1 MKCLSVRQPWAWCIT
16 HLPGAAA
23 KDLENRP
30 RNLHYRGPL
39 LIHASLT
46 LSRDDYE
53 TALEAALEAGCARSD
68 LPSFGLLERMR
79 GGIVGA
85 VRMVD
90 VSAPGYEPDDR
101 PSSPWRDPDSF
112 AYHLSDRIAL
122 PLRPYKGQLGLFNV
136 EPTPAEVAALRPLW
150 PLSP

>member
-23 KDLENRP
+23 KDVENRP

-46 LSRDDYE
+46 LTREDYE
-53 TALEAALEAGCARSD
+53 TAQEMALEAGCARSD
-68 LPSFGLLERMR
+68 LPSLALLERMR

-85 VRMVD
+85 ARLFD
-90 VSAPGYEPDDR
+90 VSAPGYELDDR

-112 AYHLSDRIAL
+112 GYHLSDRIAL
-122 PLRPYKGQLGLFNV
+122 PLRPLKGRLGLFDV
-136 EPTPAEVAALRPLW
+136 EPTPAELAVLRSTLT
-150 PLSP
+150 LSP